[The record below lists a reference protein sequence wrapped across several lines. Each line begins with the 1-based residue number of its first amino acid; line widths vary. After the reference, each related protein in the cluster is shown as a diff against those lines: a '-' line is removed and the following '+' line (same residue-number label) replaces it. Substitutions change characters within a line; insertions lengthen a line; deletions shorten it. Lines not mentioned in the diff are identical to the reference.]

1 VSRKAAIVLVFVG
14 AALLAGC
21 SGLKMVGT
29 PNSERVALDAEDVVQ
44 VLSAV
49 GFSDEE
55 IREQGRE
62 FRNEL
67 ARSGAVNLRRG
78 DTTVAMFAV
87 RGGLVHVT
95 SLTMGSYV
103 YDPVKKELH

>member
-1 VSRKAAIVLVFVG
+1 VLLV
-14 AALLAGC
+14 ALLLVAGC
-21 SGLKMVGT
+21 SGLKMSAM
-29 PNSERVALDAEDVVQ
+29 PNSERVALDAEDVVL

-49 GFSDEE
+49 GFEDGE
-55 IREQGRE
+55 IQDKGRE

-78 DTTVAMFAV
+78 NTTVAMFAV

-95 SLTMGSYV
+95 SLTVGSFV
-103 YDPVKKELH
+103 YDPMTKSLH